1 MKNYN
6 KIYTGFTT
14 LLVFGLLLVSCSDDI
29 LQEEPKSF
37 LTPSNALT
45 NLEGFQAAI
54 AEQHR
59 LTRGLRTSETVENLE
74 PIVESDKAITT
85 VYANGTDLSW
95 FVVISQNQFTDYSL
109 INATNP
115 FVKAYWRILYKIVA
129 NSNTI
134 LGSLESVEL
143 EENVKL
149 EIEGKARFFRAFAY
163 RYLVYLYGAVPI
175 LEEEIN
181 SPKFDFV
188 RDSKGDVL
196 DLMKNDFS
204 LASTYLPRV
213 NPGDGSLSK
222 AAADHFLA
230 ETLISLGDYDAAINA
245 ASSVIDDAQYEL
257 MESRFGEFT
266 NLPGD
271 VFWDLFRTNNQN
283 RVSGNKESIWVWQQ
297 DFQVPNG
304 NPRYGIVRAWSPLL
318 ERLNDSE
325 GNDAYVPAD
334 TLGRGVGFVK
344 PTLYLDSLIWLSD
357 FTNDIRNSKY
367 NMQRRF
373 FNNNPASPEFGELI
387 NPLPSDLDRNH
398 FVFVKK
404 ASSPEGYVQGYDNA
418 GNLYTDI
425 YALRLAETYLIRA
438 EAHFYKGDLANA
450 AADINI
456 IRNRAKASPI
466 TPSQIDLDFILD
478 ERARELVVEEP
489 RRLTLSRLG
498 VLVDRVKKYNPVSAP
513 SIQDFHNL
521 WPIPQ
526 DEIDANI
533 LGELTQNP
541 GY

>member
-6 KIYTGFTT
+6 KKNTHGLI
-14 LLVFGLLLVSCSDDI
+14 LLLFCFLIFSCSDEI
-29 LQEEPKSF
+29 LQEEPESF

-45 NLEGFQAAI
+45 SLEGFQAAI

-59 LTRGLRTSETVENLE
+59 LSRGLRTSETVEELE
-74 PIVESDKAITT
+74 PIVEADKAITT

-95 FVVISQNQFTDYSL
+95 FVVTSQNQFTDYSL

-134 LGSLESVEL
+134 LNSLESVDL
-143 EENVKL
+143 DEEVEK
-149 EIEGKARFFRAFAY
+149 EIAGNALFFRAFAY
-163 RYLVYLYGAVPI
+163 RHLVYLYGDVPLI
-175 LEEEIN
+175 KEEIN

-188 RDSKGDVL
+188 RNSKNEILEFMVE
-196 DLMKNDFS
+196 DLT
-204 LASTYLPRV
+204 LASEYLPTV
-213 NPGDGSLSK
+213 NPGNGELSN
-222 AAADHFLA
+222 AAALHYLA
-230 ETLISLGDYDAAINA
+230 ETLISLQDYDGAI
-245 ASSVIDDAQYEL
+245 ASASQVIDNGQYSLVRE
-257 MESRFGEFT
+257 RFGSFT

-271 VFWDLFRTNNQN
+271 LFWDLFRTGNQN
-283 RVSGNKESIWVWQQ
+283 RTSGNTESIWVFQQ

-304 NPRYGIVRAWSPLL
+304 NPRHGAVRAWSPRLELL
-318 ERLNDSE
+318 KDSE

-344 PTLYLDSLIWLSD
+344 PTLYLDSLIWRSD
-357 FTNDIRNSKY
+357 FANDVRNSKY

-373 FNNNPASPEFGELI
+373 FNNNPASSEFGELI

-398 FVFVKK
+398 HVFVKK
-404 ASSPEGYVQGYDNA
+404 AAAPEGYIQGYDNA

-438 EAHFYKGDLANA
+438 EAYFNKGELSQAVE
-450 AADINI
+450 DINT
-456 IRNRAKASPI
+456 IRRRSNASPI
-466 TPSQIDLDFILD
+466 TSEDLDLDFLLD

-489 RRLTLSRLG
+489 RRLTLARLG
-498 VLVDRVKKYNPVSAP
+498 VLVERVKRFNPVSAP